1 MPQMRNRLRNMK
13 HQQGKIR
20 KDIPE
25 AMRDMFSLFFDH
37 QACKDLGICSIK
49 DDVFSNLS
57 CVEAVKFDF
66 L

>member
-1 MPQMRNRLRNMK
+1 MK

>member
-1 MPQMRNRLRNMK
+1 MK

-57 CVEAVKFDF
+57 CEEAVKFDF